1 MYMPDAWIEVNLF
14 PPSRDDRI
22 KVLLEVIDPLVHDTL
37 GERISSWHYGQY
49 ADSNTL
55 AADGKNMMWDF
66 LKDKKERSI
75 LVDFYEGSHGAK
87 GATYPGEEDE
97 FGTEMWN
104 ATYRFWESQ
113 SEYALTLLK
122 NESAKSR
129 SKHDL
134 PWHWEKNVHLFSNR
148 LLLSYADE
156 AYLSLQRARAYLP
169 TTDNASQAI
178 KQTQREMGR
187 ARIGTGAQARP
198 LLTESVQKMFNDEL
212 GP

>member
-37 GERISSWHYGQY
+37 GGRISSWHYGQY
-49 ADSNTL
+49 ADANTPFHLRLRILWGEPAL

-66 LKDKKERSI
+66 LKDKKDKSI

-87 GATYPGEEDE
+87 STTYPGEEDE

-104 ATYRFWESQ
+104 AKYRFWESQ
-113 SEYALTLLK
+113 SEHALTLLK
-122 NESAKSR
+122 NESAKSL

-169 TTDNASQAI
+169 ATDNASQAI

-187 ARIGTGAQARP
+187 ARIGTGA
-198 LLTESVQKMFNDEL
+198 
-212 GP
+212 